1 MEVSLKD
8 MLNEGIVT
16 FTFTKKNGEIRQAKG
31 SRRLSVLKDTK
42 DTGFT
47 EYDVPTTRRKLN
59 DNVCTYWD
67 FDKKAWRSVRLSTVI
82 SIDRFV
88 SEEDLYG
95 KSLFD

>member
-1 MEVSLKD
+1 MEVALKD

-31 SRRLSVLKDTK
+31 SRRILVLKDVK
-42 DTGFT
+42 DSGFT
-47 EYDVPTTRRKLN
+47 EDDVPTTRRNLN
-59 DNVCTYWD
+59 DNVCAYWD

-82 SIDRFV
+82 SIDQFI

-95 KSLFD
+95 KNLFD